1 MTLLLLQVARLHLA
15 LHHGIVSFVEA
26 WETDHGDDEE
36 DADDEPDPDRADP
49 IKYIGSLAAWHSVF
63 EDVALKAT
71 DGCVCNG
78 SSPNAAAGF
87 ITRQLEIDHA
97 IDGVDPGG
105 LS

>member
-1 MTLLLLQVARLHLA
+1 MTPLLQVARLLHA

-26 WETDHGDDEE
+26 WETDHSDDDD

-49 IKYIGSLAAWHSVF
+49 IKYIGSLAAWHSYF

-78 SSPNAAAGF
+78 SSISEAADLIA
-87 ITRQLEIDHA
+87 RQLEIEHA
-97 IDGVDPGG
+97 IDGIGDTA
-105 LS
+105 